1 MGPILSF
8 KVTDLIFIKLGGGL
22 CVFIRQSVLNIVQLG
37 SDLDID
43 HLYMY
48 LDTIFFKFSDW
59 YFLKLKMIGVG

>member
-48 LDTIFFKFSDW
+48 LDTIFF
-59 YFLKLKMIGVG
+59 